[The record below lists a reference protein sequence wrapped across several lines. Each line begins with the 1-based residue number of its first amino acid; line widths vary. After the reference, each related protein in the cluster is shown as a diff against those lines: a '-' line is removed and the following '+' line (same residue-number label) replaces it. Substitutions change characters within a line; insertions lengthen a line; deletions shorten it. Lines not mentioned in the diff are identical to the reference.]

1 MPKRCQETMQIKIDH
16 VNQRNYADFS
26 HKKHRKYVEKRYSD
40 NVKVDVLL
48 DQAVLLL
55 SSSNL

>member
-26 HKKHRKYVEKRYSD
+26 HKKHRKYVGKRYSD
-40 NVKVDVLL
+40 NVKVVEPLVP
-48 DQAVLLL
+48 AVLLP

>member
-40 NVKVDVLL
+40 NVKVVEPLVP
-48 DQAVLLL
+48 AV
-55 SSSNL
+55 

>member
-16 VNQRNYADFS
+16 VNYADFS

-40 NVKVDVLL
+40 NVGVVELLVL
-48 DQAVLLL
+48 AV
-55 SSSNL
+55 